1 MSYLRF
7 DKTLMTNL
15 EESLPK
21 EILRT
26 NRSGAY
32 HCTTIVDCNTRKY
45 HGLLVIPVPEIDDEN
60 HVLLSSLDE
69 TVVQHGAEFNLGL
82 HKYQGNNYSPR
93 GHKYIREFECEKVPT
108 TWYRVGGVVLK
119 KEKLF
124 VHHENRILI
133 RYTLVEAHSATTLRL
148 RPFLAFR
155 SVRQYTHEN
164 AQASRDYQEVDNGI
178 KTCMYAGYPELF
190 MQLNKKN
197 EFHFQPDWYRG
208 IEYPKEQERG
218 YDFNEDLYVPGY
230 FEVDIKKGESVVFSG
245 GVSEASTR
253 TLKKTF
259 EEEMEERTPRDNFQH
274 CLINA
279 AHQFLNKQN
288 EESYILA
295 GYPWFKC
302 RARDMFIALP
312 GLTLAIDEVAKFESV
327 METAR
332 KAIHDFINDEPNNLK
347 IYEMEHP
354 DVLLWAVWCIQQY
367 AKMVSRDKCREKYG
381 QLLEE
386 IMEYLRRENHPN
398 LFLHSNGLLYAN
410 GTEKAITWMNSTVN
424 GHPVIPRTGY
434 IVEINALWYNALCF
448 VGELVGETGNNNLA
462 ETLQTLAE
470 QTGKSFIDTFL
481 NEYGYL
487 LDYVDGNMMDW
498 SVRPNMIFTVA
509 FDYSPL
515 DARQKKGVLD
525 VVTKEL
531 LTPKGLRS
539 LSPKSG
545 GYNPNYVGPQ
555 MQRDYAY
562 HQGTAWPWL
571 AGFYFEA
578 YLRIYKMS
586 ALGFIERQL
595 IGYEDEMVSLSALS
609 GITSQLHDA
618 LRERVWLK
626 SGAYLIIQP
635 TEALTVIDVNT
646 GKNIAKKEMQENFLK
661 VNIEAAEEI
670 ARQLRLRNISGIVIV
685 DFINLEAKSAES
697 ELLNVFGA
705 ALKKD
710 PVPTQIV
717 EMTKLGLVEVTR
729 KKIKKSL
736 RESLS

>member
-7 DKTLMTNL
+7 DKTLLTNL

-21 EILRT
+21 EVLRT

-45 HGLLVIPVPEIDDEN
+45 HGLLVIPIPELDDEN
-60 HVLLSSLDE
+60 HVMLSSLDE
-69 TVVQHGAEFNLGL
+69 TVIQHGAEFNMGL
-82 HKYQGNNYSPR
+82 HKYQGNNYSPK
-93 GHKYIREFECEKVPT
+93 GHKYVREFECEKVPT
-108 TWYRVGGVVLK
+108 TIYRVGGVVLK
-119 KEKLF
+119 KEKVF

-133 RYTLVEAHSATTLRL
+133 RYTLLEAHSATTLRL

-164 AQASRDYQEVDNGI
+164 SQASRDYQLVDNGI
-178 KTCMYAGYPELF
+178 KTCMYPGYPELF

-230 FEVDIKKGESVVFSG
+230 FEINIKKGETVVFSAG
-245 GVSEASTR
+245 ISEVSTR
-253 TLKKTF
+253 TLKNTF
-259 EEEMEERTPRDNFQH
+259 EEEKEKRVPRDNFQH

-279 AHQFLNKQN
+279 AHQFLNVQGG
-288 EESYILA
+288 ESYILA

-302 RARDMFIALP
+302 RARDLFISLP
-312 GLTLAIDEVAKFESV
+312 GLTLAVDEVEKFETV

-332 KAIHDFINDEPNNLK
+332 KAVMRFINDEPDDLK

-367 AKMVSRDKCREKYG
+367 AKMVSREQCREKYG
-381 QLLEE
+381 KLLEE
-386 IMEYLRRENHPN
+386 IMDYLRRENHPN
-398 LFLHSNGLLYAN
+398 LFVHSNGLVYTN
-410 GTEKAITWMNSTVN
+410 GFDKAVTWMNSTAN
-424 GHPVIPRTGY
+424 GRPVINRTGY
-434 IVEINALWYNALCF
+434 IVEFNALWYNALRFTADLLGEKGNTTFTDDLNEVAEKAGKAF
-448 VGELVGETGNNNLA
+448 VE
-462 ETLQTLAE
+462 
-470 QTGKSFIDTFL
+470 TFL
-481 NEYGYL
+481 NEHGYL

-498 SVRPNMIFTVA
+498 SVRPNMIFAAA

-515 DARQKKGVLD
+515 DARQKKGVVD
-525 VVTKEL
+525 ICTKEL

-555 MQRDYAY
+555 SQRDYAY

-586 ALGFIERQL
+586 GLGFVERQL
-595 IGYEDEMVSLSALS
+595 IGYEDELTSHCIGSIPELFDGNPPFKGRGAVSFAMNVAEILRTLNLLS
-609 GITSQLHDA
+609 
-618 LRERVWLK
+618 K
-626 SGAYLIIQP
+626 Y
-635 TEALTVIDVNT
+635 NY
-646 GKNIAKKEMQENFLK
+646 
-661 VNIEAAEEI
+661 
-670 ARQLRLRNISGIVIV
+670 
-685 DFINLEAKSAES
+685 
-697 ELLNVFGA
+697 
-705 ALKKD
+705 
-710 PVPTQIV
+710 
-717 EMTKLGLVEVTR
+717 
-729 KKIKKSL
+729 
-736 RESLS
+736 

>member
-1 MSYLRF
+1 
-7 DKTLMTNL
+7 MTNL

-32 HCTTIVDCNTRKY
+32 HCTTVVDCNTRKY
-45 HGLLVIPVPEIDDEN
+45 HGLLVMPVPELDDEN

-69 TVVQHGAEFNLGL
+69 TVIQHGAEFNLGL
-82 HKYQGNNYSPR
+82 HKYQGDNYSPR

-124 VHHENRILI
+124 VHYENRILI
-133 RYTLVEAHSATTLRL
+133 RYTLVEARSATTLCL

-164 AQASRDYQEVDNGI
+164 AQASRDYQTVDNGI
-178 KTCMYAGYPELF
+178 KTCMYPGYPELF
-190 MQLNKKN
+190 MQFNKPV
-197 EFHFQPDWYRG
+197 EFHFTPDWYRG

-230 FEVDIKKGESVVFSG
+230 FEMEIKKGESIVFSG
-245 GVSEASTR
+245 GVSSVDTAA
-253 TLKKTF
+253 LQKTF
-259 EEEMEERTPRDNFQH
+259 AEEMEERTPRNDFKH

-279 AHQFLNKQN
+279 AHQFLNRQGD
-288 EESYILA
+288 ESYILA

-302 RARDMFIALP
+302 RARDMFISLP
-312 GLTLAIDEVAKFESV
+312 GLTLSVNEVAKYEQV
-327 METAR
+327 METAA
-332 KAIHDFINDEPNNLK
+332 KAIRQFIADGQVTLK
-347 IYEMEHP
+347 VYEMEHP

-367 AKMVSRDKCREKYG
+367 AKMVGRDQCRQRYG
-381 QLLEE
+381 ELLKE
-386 IMEYLRRENHPN
+386 IIQYVRQGGHPN
-398 LFLHSNGLLYAN
+398 LFVHSNGLLYTN
-410 GTEKAITWMNSTVN
+410 GTDHAVTWMNATAN
-424 GHPVIPRTGY
+424 GRPVTPRTGY
-434 IVEINALWYNALCF
+434 VVEINALWYNALCF
-448 VGELVGETGNNNLA
+448 IADLLGEAGDDALSVSLRQDA
-462 ETLQTLAE
+462 EKAKTAFV
-470 QTGKSFIDTFL
+470 STFL

-498 SVRPNMIFTVA
+498 SVRPNQIFTVA

-515 DARQKKGVLD
+515 DAKQKKGVLD
-525 VVTKEL
+525 IVTKEL

-555 MQRDYAY
+555 AQRDYAY

-586 ALGFIERQL
+586 ALGYIDRMM
-595 IGYEDEMVSLSALS
+595 IGYEDEMQSHCIGSIPELFDGNPPFRGRGAVSFAMNVAE
-609 GITSQLHDA
+609 I
-618 LRERVWLK
+618 LRVL
-626 SGAYLIIQP
+626 Y
-635 TEALTVIDVNT
+635 
-646 GKNIAKKEMQENFLK
+646 
-661 VNIEAAEEI
+661 
-670 ARQLRLRNISGIVIV
+670 RQ
-685 DFINLEAKSAES
+685 DKF
-697 ELLNVFGA
+697 
-705 ALKKD
+705 
-710 PVPTQIV
+710 TY
-717 EMTKLGLVEVTR
+717 
-729 KKIKKSL
+729 
-736 RESLS
+736 